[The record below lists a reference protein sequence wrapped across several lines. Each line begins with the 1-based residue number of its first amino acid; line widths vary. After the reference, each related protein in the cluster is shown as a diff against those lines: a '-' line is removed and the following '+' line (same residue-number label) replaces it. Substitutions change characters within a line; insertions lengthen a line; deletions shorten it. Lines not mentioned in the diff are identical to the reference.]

1 MNTKTATTAAPGSPA
16 AARVLGAPPATLI
29 AALEEVAL
37 EQVLERAA
45 VRSLYQPIVEI
56 DSGMTVAYEAL
67 ARGPRGSLLE
77 QPGDL
82 FRVALRHGRSAELDW
97 TCRAAALRGA
107 REAGVEPP
115 LTLFVN
121 VEPSACPAQLRAD
134 VRPGG
139 DLAVVVELT
148 ERALT
153 ARPAELLR
161 VVGELR
167 AAGWGIA
174 LDDVGADVRS
184 LALMPLLRPEVIKL
198 DLRLVQ
204 RQASDE
210 IAEIVNAVNAESERT
225 GALVLAEGVETEA
238 HLATARAMGATL
250 AQGWLF
256 GRPAPLPVPLPP
268 RSAPLPLA
276 PPPPARDGA
285 TPFEVVAAG
294 GRPVRAADKRLL
306 LSMTRTIERQAG
318 GVGEGAVVVSA
329 FQTAERFRDQTRRRY
344 AELAQRSALVAV
356 LGIGMADEPAPGVR
370 GAVLAPDDPLAGE
383 WSVVVIGPHFAAA
396 LVAQDMGDAG
406 PEPERR
412 FRFALTYDRD
422 LVLAAAAPLI
432 ERVLPL

>member
-121 VEPSACPAQLRAD
+121 VEPSALASACPAQLRAD

-198 DLRLVQ
+198 DLRLVP

-256 GRPAPLPVPLPP
+256 GRPASSCPAPAAL
-268 RSAPLPLA
+268 RSAA
-276 PPPPARDGA
+276 ARPA
-285 TPFEVVAAG
+285 AAG
-294 GRPVRAADKRLL
+294 AGR
-306 LSMTRTIERQAG
+306 
-318 GVGEGAVVVSA
+318 
-329 FQTAERFRDQTRRRY
+329 RDSLRGRRSG
-344 AELAQRSALVAV
+344 RSA
-356 LGIGMADEPAPGVR
+356 
-370 GAVLAPDDPLAGE
+370 GAR
-383 WSVVVIGPHFAAA
+383 SR
-396 LVAQDMGDAG
+396 Q
-406 PEPERR
+406 
-412 FRFALTYDRD
+412 
-422 LVLAAAAPLI
+422 AAAAVDDADDRAPGRRCRRGRRRR
-432 ERVLPL
+432 ERIPDRGALQGPDQATLRGARPAVGARRRARDRDG